1 MSASGPYGVM
11 HSPQFTFQLCGDI
24 RAGALGRR
32 DAQQKHSLSTNLVQ
46 LWLMPFDNGKLT
58 GEEVEAAM
66 VVDYETRIAA
76 RERKVDQFTMELDL
90 FKKSRTCV
98 S

>member
-1 MSASGPYGVM
+1 MSA
-11 HSPQFTFQLCGDI
+11 
-24 RAGALGRR
+24 
-32 DAQQKHSLSTNLVQ
+32 KLVQ
-46 LWLMPFDNGKLT
+46 LWLAQFDNGQLT

-90 FKKSRTCV
+90 FKKSSTCV